1 MGRGSLV
8 ALTVAA
14 LGCFAGNSLL
24 ARAALRPGWID
35 AASYT
40 LVRLAA
46 GAAALQALLWLRRA
60 GGPASVSAPPG
71 PRAGSWTSAAALF
84 LYAGPFSF
92 AYLELPTGTGALLL
106 FGSVQVTMIGRG
118 LVAGDRPVALEW
130 AGGLAAL
137 GGLVWLVLPGL
148 AAPEPFSAALMV
160 VAGGAWGW
168 YSLRGRGAVDP
179 LATTAHNFAR
189 AVPLAALC
197 AAPFVAG
204 MHAGGPGIWL
214 AAASGAVAS
223 GVGYSLWYAALP
235 SLSRLRA
242 ALVQLSVPVLAAA
255 GGVLLLG
262 EALGSRLVISATA
275 ILGGIALAVLAKR

>member
-1 MGRGSLV
+1 MA

-14 LGCFAGNSLL
+14 LCCFAGNSLL
-24 ARAALRPGWID
+24 ARAALRAGEID

-46 GAAALQALLWLRRA
+46 GAVVLLALVQLRRA
-60 GGPASVSAPPG
+60 RLASSAPAPA
-71 PRAGSWTSAAALF
+71 PARSPAGSWPSAAALF

-106 FGSVQVTMIGRG
+106 FGAVQLTMIGAG
-118 LVAGDRPVALEW
+118 LVTGERPRALEW
-130 AGGLAAL
+130 VGLLAAL
-137 GGLVWLVLPGL
+137 GGLGWLVLPGV
-148 AAPEPFSAALMV
+148 AAPEPLSAALMLA
-160 VAGGAWGW
+160 AGSAWGW

-189 AVPLAALC
+189 AVPVATLC
-197 AAPFVAG
+197 ALPFLSQVRASPLGAG
-204 MHAGGPGIWL
+204 L
-214 AAASGAVAS
+214 AVASGALAS

-242 ALVQLSVPVLAAA
+242 ALVQLAVPLIAAA

-262 EALGSRLVISATA
+262 EALTPRLAIAALA
-275 ILGGIALAVLAKR
+275 ILGGIALAVLGRRV